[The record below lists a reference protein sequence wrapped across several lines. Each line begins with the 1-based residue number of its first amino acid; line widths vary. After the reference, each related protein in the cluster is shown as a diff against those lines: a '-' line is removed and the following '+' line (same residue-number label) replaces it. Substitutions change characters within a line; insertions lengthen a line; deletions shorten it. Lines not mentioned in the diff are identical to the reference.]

1 MTTIQELHIMVI
13 AYNRILNGRV
23 NQMNIVQLLRNVHP
37 AYRSLFAS
45 QLYREGKLSKS
56 EKMEFIETD

>member
-13 AYNRILNGRV
+13 AYNRILNSRV

-37 AYRSLFAS
+37 AYRSLFAG

-56 EKMEFIETD
+56 EEMEFIETD

>member
-1 MTTIQELHIMVI
+1 MTTIQKLHIMVI
-13 AYNRILNGRV
+13 AYNRILQSKV

-45 QLYREGKLSKS
+45 QLYKEGKLSKS
-56 EKMEFIETD
+56 EEMEFIEID

>member
-13 AYNRILNGRV
+13 AYNRILNSRV
-23 NQMNIVQLLRNVHP
+23 NQMDIMQLLRNLHP

-45 QLYREGKLSKS
+45 QLYKEGKLSKS
-56 EKMEFIETD
+56 EEKEFIEID

>member
-13 AYNRILNGRV
+13 AYNRILQSRV

-45 QLYREGKLSKS
+45 QLYKEGKLSKS
-56 EKMEFIETD
+56 EEKEFIEID